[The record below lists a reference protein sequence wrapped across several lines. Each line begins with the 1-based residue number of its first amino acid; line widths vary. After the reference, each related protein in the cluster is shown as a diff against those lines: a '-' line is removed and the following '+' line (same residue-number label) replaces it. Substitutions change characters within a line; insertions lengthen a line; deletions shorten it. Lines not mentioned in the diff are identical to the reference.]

1 MRRKDREIKD
11 IDSVLKRT
19 RVLRLALR
27 EGEGV
32 YIIPLHFGYEHDGDS
47 YTFWM
52 HSAKEGHKLDL
63 IRENSSACIET
74 DTDEKLLLFDEAC
87 ECGAL
92 FSSVIARGRIEI
104 AEDAGEKMRGLSLLM
119 EHQSGRHYEI
129 SERMCEGVTVLKFTA
144 TEISAKARTK

>member
-32 YIIPLHFGYEHDGDS
+32 YIVPLHFGYENDGGT

-63 IRENSSACIET
+63 IRENSSA
-74 DTDEKLLLFDEAC
+74 
-87 ECGAL
+87 
-92 FSSVIARGRIEI
+92 
-104 AEDAGEKMRGLSLLM
+104 
-119 EHQSGRHYEI
+119 
-129 SERMCEGVTVLKFTA
+129 
-144 TEISAKARTK
+144 